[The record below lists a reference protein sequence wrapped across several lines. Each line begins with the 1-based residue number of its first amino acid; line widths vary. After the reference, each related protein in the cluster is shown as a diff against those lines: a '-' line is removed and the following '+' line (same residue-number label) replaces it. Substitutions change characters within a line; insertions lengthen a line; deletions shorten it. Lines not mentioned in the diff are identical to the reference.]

1 VETPRGYHARSRPSS
16 AHEQIPIRT
25 VAGIAGSLPRAPTT
39 RVRIIGAVD
48 GRPIGVFDSGVGG
61 LTVLHELLVT
71 LPHEDAVYLGDNARL
86 PYGSRPLAEI
96 RRFALEIGRLL
107 EREGVKLVVVAC
119 NSATAAG
126 LHDVQRA
133 LDVPVVGVLQPEA
146 HAAALATRNRRVGLL
161 ATEATVSSGRYQ
173 QAVLAHDA
181 SVEVVSVPCPRLVP
195 LIEGPDPFGEE
206 TTEAVREVAAPLQ
219 AAGVDT
225 VILGCTH
232 YPILRPIFQRV
243 FGRSVTLVFSA
254 DETAREVAETLARKG
269 IEKDD
274 GREGSYRFLTT
285 GDPAA
290 FREMGKRFLQLPIS
304 EVEHV
309 RLETTA
315 PQAA

>member
-1 VETPRGYHARSRPSS
+1 METPRGYHARSRPSS

-25 VAGIAGSLPRAPTT
+25 VAGIAGSLPRAPAS

-71 LPHEDAVYLGDNARL
+71 LPHEDVVYLGDNARL
-86 PYGSRPLAEI
+86 PYGPRPLAEI

-107 EREGVKLVVVAC
+107 E
-119 NSATAAG
+119 
-126 LHDVQRA
+126 
-133 LDVPVVGVLQPEA
+133 PEA
-146 HAAALATRNRRVGLL
+146 RAAALATRNRRVGLL
-161 ATEATVSSGRYQ
+161 ATEATVSSGRYDE
-173 QAVLAHDA
+173 AVLAHDA

-219 AAGVDT
+219 AAAVDT

-269 IEKDD
+269 IENDE
-274 GREGSYRFLTT
+274 GREGFYRFLTT

-309 RLETTA
+309 RLQA
-315 PQAA
+315 ISPQAA